1 VSGWRI
7 AQVRFFIVVNK
18 QEVRTIED
26 LRANFHAQDVL
37 SLYQNGVLARWLEAL
52 GEIPR
57 AERLKTIDQDNLD
70 TKGILRQ
77 LCAAF
82 DIEDHGEIDGVTC
95 YIDFLQKNAKEI
107 RDLHK
112 KLRSSQEECI
122 GEYHKQYSKIKSQI
136 LSTPDDMHFLKVQVD
151 SLANRFLQL
160 LYIDFKNMVQEAEAR
175 APMVLLLFIANQ
187 KIRNCIEEI
196 ERYEFNKLR
205 TTVHKKIKDG
215 GFDKF
220 IPGGDLDS
228 LAVGKTYI
236 KAFQKDTDA
245 SWDDIEPDTS
255 RQFLVLSIP
264 EGCKVR
270 DKKSSKNVEDRI
282 EITPG
287 KVHEFIVLNGIEYNS
302 KTASSPLVYMEV

>member
-1 VSGWRI
+1 MPKPVK
-7 AQVRFFIVVNK
+7 FFIVVNK
-18 QEVRTIED
+18 REVRTIED

-52 GEIPR
+52 GETPR
-57 AERLKTIDQDNLD
+57 AERLKTIDQDSLD

-82 DIEDHGEIDGVTC
+82 DIEDHGELDGVTC

-107 RDLHK
+107 RDLHE

-122 GEYHKQYSKIKSQI
+122 DEYHKQYSTIKSQI

-160 LYIDFKNMVQEAEAR
+160 LYIDFESMVQEAEEK
-175 APMVLLLFIANQ
+175 APMVLLFFIANQ
-187 KIRNCIEEI
+187 KIRKRLKEM
-196 ERYEFNKLR
+196 ERYDNKLR
-205 TTVHKKIKDG
+205 TMVHAKIEEGK
-215 GFDKF
+215 FDKF
-220 IPGGDLDS
+220 IPRGDLDT
-228 LAVGKTYI
+228 LAAGKAYL
-236 KAFQKDTDA
+236 KALQKDTDA
-245 SWDDIEPDTS
+245 SWDDIEPDTN

-287 KVHEFIVLNGIEYNS
+287 KVREFIVLNGIEYNS

>member
-1 VSGWRI
+1 VPKP
-7 AQVRFFIVVNK
+7 VKFFIVVNK
-18 QEVRTIED
+18 REVRTIED

-52 GEIPR
+52 GETPR
-57 AERLKTIDQDNLD
+57 AERLKTIDQDSLD

-82 DIEDHGEIDGVTC
+82 DIEDHGELDGVTC

-107 RDLHK
+107 RDLHE

-122 GEYHKQYSKIKSQI
+122 DEYHKQYSTIKSQI

-160 LYIDFKNMVQEAEAR
+160 LYIDFESMVQEAEEK
-175 APMVLLLFIANQ
+175 APMVLLFFIANQ
-187 KIRNCIEEI
+187 KIRKRLKEM
-196 ERYEFNKLR
+196 ERYDNKLR
-205 TTVHKKIKDG
+205 TMVHAKIEEGK
-215 GFDKF
+215 FDKF
-220 IPGGDLDS
+220 IPRGDLDT
-228 LAVGKTYI
+228 LAAGKAYL
-236 KAFQKDTDA
+236 KALQKDTDA
-245 SWDDIEPDTS
+245 SWDDIEPDTN

-287 KVHEFIVLNGIEYNS
+287 KVREFIVLNGIEYNS